1 MFVCHQSLQNT
12 DYGERYKMF
21 VFPINPNT
29 KASVLE
35 ISGLE
40 LEKNDDGNLKVVNLV
55 FMGPAEQKG
64 MDFFDEVTRIEISSL
79 DRPAKEYVYLVGLL
93 VLLLILYSQ
102 RRRITK
108 SY

>member
-1 MFVCHQSLQNT
+1 MLVCHQSLQNT

-21 VFPINPNT
+21 VFPIEPNT

-40 LEKNDDGNLKVVNLV
+40 LEKNNNDNFEVVNLE

-64 MDFFDEVTRIEISSL
+64 MDYCDKVTRIEINFL
-79 DRPAKEYVYLVGLL
+79 NRPAKEYVYLVGLL
-93 VLLLILYSQ
+93 VLLLTFYSQ

-108 SY
+108 SH